1 LYGATVHNFK
11 DVPSVTASVE
21 KGRVRF
27 EKLVIPYTGTYDHM
41 RRSLLREL
49 RRWDESSPLF
59 LAYQVQVWGE
69 MRPHRIVEIAR
80 ELEERFAGKVEL
92 VRADHYF
99 NLYNEAHGLPF
110 NLVLSRSTSVEA
122 GSSRGDAERAI
133 DGTPAT
139 LWTSSKDEGARWL
152 RVDLGAAY
160 RIERYVIRHAGA
172 SGSSRSENTR
182 SFRLEGSTDGASWT
196 TVDEKRE
203 NTANVTDVDVEPIEA
218 RYVRI
223 TIDDPGKDGIARIA
237 DVEIFGRRTDRDS
250 SPTTGGS

>member
-1 LYGATVHNFK
+1 MGYMMPFNTLEEPGAPVGLYLADEARMDGYARSTETYLQRSGIRVVTIWDDATPMQRASYERNCRSLYGATVHNFK
-11 DVPSVTASVE
+11 DVPSVTASGE

-27 EKLVIPYTGTYDHM
+27 EKLVIPYTGTYDHL

-152 RVDLGAAY
+152 RVDLGATY
-160 RIERYVIRHAGA
+160 RIERYVIRH
-172 SGSSRSENTR
+172 
-182 SFRLEGSTDGASWT
+182 
-196 TVDEKRE
+196 
-203 NTANVTDVDVEPIEA
+203 
-218 RYVRI
+218 
-223 TIDDPGKDGIARIA
+223 
-237 DVEIFGRRTDRDS
+237 
-250 SPTTGGS
+250 